1 MSKIVLT
8 DEASTPSTPAA
19 GTTVIYTQ
27 GGAFYV
33 LSPLGT
39 PSAPITSSLLT
50 ATGDMIYASAPG
62 TAARRAIGTSGQFLS
77 VAGGLPVWTTLFTA
91 TTPAALGTAPAAGSS
106 TEAARRDH
114 VHQLPVS
121 AAGDLMYANG
131 ATTVTNL
138 AIGASGRFL
147 RVNGG
152 GTAPEWAT
160 ATAADVGAVPLSTVT
175 TAGDLIYGTGAGA
188 VTRRGIGTVGQVL
201 AVNAGATAPVW
212 QSPPTFVAGPTSSTA
227 QFRTATAIQ
236 DAITAAAAAISGGLP
251 SAVVEVLPGAYTATL
266 TVPANVSLTAPGGLG
281 SVLITGAITV
291 SSASG
296 RNALSNL
303 YVTGSL
309 TCNAGGASTAIVEV
323 DTCQFVSVS
332 NEAVLVNGSGWGL
345 NVSRSILNSTGSS
358 TPCIFLD
365 STVSANFRLTEF
377 ISDSSEPNLT
387 TGGNPTLTLDK
398 CKFNSHFLIANSGA
412 YTFQDCVFDVTASTT
427 LLDGAATP
435 YTINIFGSFGVNG
448 LAAAGSL
455 YSGLGTVNVS
465 PGTALGS
472 YQLANLPTLSAG
484 SDGALAYV
492 SDQNSLYVRRSAAWS
507 RVALPANANT
517 WTGTQT
523 FNETVFNR
531 AATPASAN
539 DVAGTYTFTNNNAP
553 PLIRMTT
560 GAGVQTVNLFAPA
573 GGDVGKQWV
582 IFDAGRNSAANN
594 ITINPNG
601 TDTINGVNAAVTIST
616 NGGALVFRVT
626 AAGAWETIGY

>member
-50 ATGDMIYASAPG
+50 ATGDLIYASAPG

-91 TTPAALGTAPAAGSS
+91 TTPAALGGAPAAGSS
-106 TEAARRDH
+106 SEAARRDH

-138 AIGASGRFL
+138 A
-147 RVNGG
+147 
-152 GTAPEWAT
+152 
-160 ATAADVGAVPLSTVT
+160 
-175 TAGDLIYGTGAGA
+175 
-188 VTRRGIGTVGQVL
+188 IGTVGQVL

-251 SAVVEVLPGAYTATL
+251 SAVVEILPGAYTATL

-281 SVLITGAITV
+281 SVLITGNITV

-296 RNALSNL
+296 RNAISGL
-303 YVTGSL
+303 YVIGTL
-309 TCNAGGASTAIVEV
+309 ACDAGGASTAIVEV
-323 DTCQFVSVS
+323 DTCQFVAPLTAVTATVS
-332 NEAVLVNGSGWGL
+332 TANSGWVL
-345 NVSRSILNSTGSS
+345 NVSQCIVDSS
-358 TPCIFLD
+358 AVAGLASLGFTAGTKAKVK
-365 STVSANFRLTEF
+365 STEF
-377 ISDSSEPNLT
+377 ITELTSDSVVGSADMT
-387 TGGNPTLTLDK
+387 FDG
-398 CKFNSHFLIANSGA
+398 CKFNRGFSVSGVA
-412 YTFQDCVFDVTASTT
+412 SQVTIQNCVFDLIASPTEVFY
-427 LLDGAATP
+427 LDGGAAHTL
-435 YTINIFGSFGVNG
+435 NILGSFGLNG
-448 LAAAGSL
+448 LAAAGAL
-455 YSGLGTVNVS
+455 YTLNGLTTVTANVS

-472 YQLANLPTLSAG
+472 YQLANLPALSAG

-531 AATPASAN
+531 AANATAVNTGTA
-539 DVAGTYTFTNNNAP
+539 TYTMASNTVA
-553 PLIRMTT
+553 PLIRMDTASGG
-560 GAGVQTVNLFAPA
+560 GAKTVTLFTPDA
-573 GGDVGKQWV
+573 GGADNGKQWV
-582 IFDAGRNSAANN
+582 IFDALRNAGSGPEPIDIAV
-594 ITINPNG
+594 PG
-601 TDTINGVNAAVTIST
+601 GVTINGGAGPYASAIST
-616 NGGALVFRVT
+616 DGGAIVVRVT
-626 AAGAWETIGY
+626 GATAWETIGL